1 MADERL
7 QMFSANL
14 RSGVNPVAQVPH
26 HSGERIKRF
35 APRLSCEVRATQLIA
50 DPLKIRLKLCFPA
63 HRSPTL
69 VISIRT
75 SGHSRQETFLPF
87 SIASGRMCIE
97 SGRLSFVAS
106 QQHVPVAWAAAHARG
121 VRSRLPLEGRSRW
134 LTSTE
139 GASLRSFG

>member
-1 MADERL
+1 M
-7 QMFSANL
+7 
-14 RSGVNPVAQVPH
+14 
-26 HSGERIKRF
+26 
-35 APRLSCEVRATQLIA
+35 
-50 DPLKIRLKLCFPA
+50 KLCFPA
-63 HRSPTL
+63 RRSPTL

-75 SGHSRQETFLPF
+75 SRHFRQETFVHF

-97 SGRLSFVAS
+97 FGRLSLVAS

-139 GASLRSFG
+139 GASLRSFGTLAVKIPRDARVFLKNESVDSVQVEFSQ